1 LYRNHNTNGIA
12 SRTSAILHQ
21 SENSSVHSLKGFFML
36 LRNRSLSI
44 IGLSLCFT
52 VQLASQSASLQP
64 YDSLAR
70 AIFIKALED
79 NNAIEML
86 YELTTTIGHR
96 LSGSPQAEQAVQW
109 SKKLMEDLGFDR
121 VWFEPLMVPRWVRGN
136 VEEGEIITSG
146 ARKAIPIYI
155 TALGGS
161 IATPPE
167 GITADVVEVKSFEEL
182 HAMGNRARGKIM
194 FFNRPMERGLFNTF
208 EAYGHA
214 VNQRSRGAV
223 EAARVGAVAA
233 LVRSMTT
240 TIDDF
245 PHTGAMSYADTI
257 PKIPGAAISTKGAEL
272 LSELLRKEPSVRV
285 RIKLSAQTLPD
296 VESANVI
303 GQITG
308 SEFPNEVIVVGGHL
322 DSWDKGQGA
331 HDDGAGCVQSIEALR
346 LLKELGLRPKRTI
359 RAVMFM
365 NEENGLRGGL
375 DYAARERPGER
386 HVAAI
391 ESDAGGF
398 TPRGFGVGDSTAHA
412 KLVKWAPLF
421 APIGADWIRLGGGG
435 ADIGPLARKG
445 VPPIG
450 LIVDSHRYF
459 DYHHSDNDT
468 IEAVNERE
476 LALGAAMMA
485 ILAYVIAQEGL

>member
-1 LYRNHNTNGIA
+1 
-12 SRTSAILHQ
+12 
-21 SENSSVHSLKGFFML
+21 ML
-36 LRNRSLSI
+36 LRTRLLGTIVLSF
-44 IGLSLCFT
+44 LFT
-52 VQLASQSASLQP
+52 FQLHSQSVSLQP

-70 AIFIKALED
+70 AIFVKALED
-79 NNAIEML
+79 NKAIEML
-86 YELTTTIGHR
+86 HELTTTIGHR

-109 SKKLMEDLGFDR
+109 AKKLMEDLGFDR
-121 VWFEPLMVPRWVRGN
+121 VWLERFMVPRWVRGD
-136 VEEGEIITSG
+136 VEEGEILASG
-146 ARKAIPIYI
+146 TRKAIPIKI

-167 GITADVVEVKSFEEL
+167 GITAEVVEVKSFEEL
-182 HAMGNRARGKIM
+182 RAMGDRARGKII
-194 FFNRPMERGLFNTF
+194 FFNRPMERGRFNTF
-208 EAYGHA
+208 EAYGRA
-214 VNQRSRGAV
+214 VNQRSRGAI

-240 TIDDF
+240 AIDDF
-245 PHTGAMSYADTI
+245 PHTGAMHYEDTI

-272 LSELLRKEPSVRV
+272 LSELLRKETSVRV

-308 SEFPNEVIVVGGHL
+308 SELPHEVIVVGGHL

-331 HDDGAGCVQSIEALR
+331 HDDGAGCVHAIEALR
-346 LLKELGLRPKRTI
+346 LLKTLGLKPKRTI

-398 TPRGFGVGDSTAHA
+398 TPRGFGVGDSAAHA
-412 KLVKWAPLF
+412 KLQKWAPLF
-421 APIGADWIRLGGGG
+421 EPIGAHWIRLGGGG
-435 ADIGPLARKG
+435 ADIAPLARKG

-459 DYHHSDNDT
+459 DYHHSDKDT
-468 IEAVNERE
+468 IDKVNERE
-476 LALGAAMMA
+476 LALGAAAMA
-485 ILAYVIAQEGL
+485 VLAYVIAQEGL